1 MAGSHKHLGI
11 PPHEWRAEYL
21 RKIELLSGGVAHA
34 CTPLPETASPT
45 QPALNE
51 SHWRWCTN
59 PIGPASLPPLTNSA
73 SVGHRA
79 GPAQSEQLIQDLAAD
94 GDLCFLCS

>member
-1 MAGSHKHLGI
+1 MAGSLKHLGI

-45 QPALNE
+45 QPALNR
-51 SHWRWCTN
+51 SHWKVIDT
-59 PIGPASLPPLTNSA
+59 A
-73 SVGHRA
+73 SVKLLVLA
-79 GPAQSEQLIQDLAAD
+79 G
-94 GDLCFLCS
+94 F